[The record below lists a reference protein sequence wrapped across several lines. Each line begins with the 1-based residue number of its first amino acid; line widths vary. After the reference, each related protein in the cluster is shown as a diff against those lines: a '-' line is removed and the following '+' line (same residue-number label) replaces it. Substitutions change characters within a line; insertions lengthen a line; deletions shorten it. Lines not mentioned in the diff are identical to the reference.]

1 MRFFNNEIFF
11 YNGLYLI
18 HNQGVCRTC
27 YFNRNWE
34 CNLSRNGYSGNV
46 YFGCYADYNFK
57 LWKE

>member
-18 HNQGVCRTC
+18 HSQGSCRTC
-27 YFNRNWE
+27 YFKRN
-34 CNLSRNGYSGNV
+34 CACILPRHGYSGNV
-46 YFGCYADYNFK
+46 YFGCHADYNFK

>member
-1 MRFFNNEIFF
+1 MRFFNNEMFF

-18 HNQGVCRTC
+18 HSQGFCRTC
-27 YFNRNWE
+27 YFKRN
-34 CNLSRNGYSGNV
+34 CACILPRHGYSGNV

>member
-18 HNQGVCRTC
+18 HSQGFYRTC
-27 YFNRNWE
+27 YFKRN
-34 CNLSRNGYSGNV
+34 CACILPRYGYSGNV
-46 YFGCYADYNFK
+46 YFGCHADYNFK

>member
-18 HNQGVCRTC
+18 HSQGVCRTC
-27 YFNRNWE
+27 YFRHNCACILPRH
-34 CNLSRNGYSGNV
+34 GHFGNV